1 MDGADEMSPE
11 AWVAIAALGATLL
24 AAAYF
29 VGGKFAMKDDVEAA
43 TKQVEGNRKETE
55 RQFDAQ
61 NDKIDQGFKDV
72 NSTLNR
78 IDVTTTKT
86 DGQVQAHDAR
96 ITRVENDVD
105 TLEKHHKP
113 SRRKTRT

>member
-1 MDGADEMSPE
+1 MSPE

-24 AAAYF
+24 GCAYF
-29 VGGKFAMKDDVEAA
+29 VGGRFAMKDDVVAA
-43 TKQVEGNRKETE
+43 TAQVEANRKETE
-55 RQFDAQ
+55 KQFDAQ
-61 NDKIDQGFKDV
+61 NDKIDKGFKEV
-72 NSTLNR
+72 TSTLNR

-86 DGQVQAHDAR
+86 DGQVQAHDGR

-105 TLEKHHKP
+105 ALEKRNKP